1 MKTVRS
7 SEIGTYLYCQRAW
20 SYQRQGAES
29 QNQAEL
35 VSGTQF
41 HETHGRAV
49 MVGGCLRTLAYVSLL
64 AALVVGTI
72 FFLQSAL

>member
-1 MKTVRS
+1 MKTVRA

-20 SYQRQGAES
+20 SYQRQGVES

-49 MVGGCLRTLAYVSLL
+49 VAGGCLRTLAYIFLL
-64 AALVVGTI
+64 AALILGTVS
-72 FFLQSAL
+72 FVQFAL

>member
-1 MKTVRS
+1 MKTVRA

-20 SYQRQGAES
+20 SYQRQGVEN
-29 QNQAEL
+29 QNQTEL

-49 MVGGCLRTLAYVSLL
+49 VVGGCLRTLAYVFLL
-64 AALVVGTI
+64 AALVFGTI
-72 FFLQSAL
+72 SFLQSAL